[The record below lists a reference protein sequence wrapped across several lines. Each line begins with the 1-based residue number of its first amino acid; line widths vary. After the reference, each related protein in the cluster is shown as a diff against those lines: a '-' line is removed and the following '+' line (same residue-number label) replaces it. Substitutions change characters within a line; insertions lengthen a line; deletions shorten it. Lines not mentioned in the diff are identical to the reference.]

1 MAEEFTRAFDLT
13 KVDDSDIMT
22 QPFSLSETDPIVS
35 QNKSNV
41 MTGEEFSKLGKVSS
55 SWNDPEWKKT
65 SASEVFGTEKVDL
78 TKPEEFVAST
88 SQGFIDEIANFPDK
102 AKNTIAQIVMEGYQD
117 KNKLAQRLVGYLS
130 KITPQLP
137 IGVNTEDVVKKV
149 VEKSDVFKPKYD
161 EKLVN
166 TLDGR
171 EYPLVEWAK
180 KTLATTTKAIQDRDL
195 ARAIQAEQRGIDREA
210 WSNEIGRTIGAMVPV
225 IALGKGV
232 GATAKALGA
241 SAEAA
246 TTIGGAAM
254 KAGTMAQMAAD
265 YGYTTAAQYVEKT
278 GDKDFTNFTPED
290 AKGLSALGYGA
301 IGTMIE
307 YGFGG
312 VEPLFA
318 NGMEKL
324 GTSNILK
331 AVGKTMVGEAWE
343 EFLQEWEEFL
353 FRTADGTNT
362 RTWGETLKDSLKS
375 AVYGGLIGG
384 AIGDVAYRTNRRNIA
399 NALMQTGMDYNTAV
413 KIADTVIE
421 DTGAEIFKRAD
432 ENVSLMNQVG
442 ESYNK
447 LKAGVRTALETV
459 GWSETMLDPTTQQ
472 PMDIDSYSDVMARNI
487 SSQVIRQASVS
498 GLSPNEFMDLSSFQV
513 IDNVV
518 YLKPLGNV
526 KAQLD
531 EQNAII
537 KRQLELK
544 KTGASDNNKL
554 SNARMRKNILQKAY
568 NIQEYKKKQA
578 KEQIKR
584 QTTPELAKEIE
595 TATKDAEVVKELPT
609 QADFGSK
616 VESENLTSAE
626 KSKRY
631 GNAVLKRL
639 LPSKSDFDAVMV
651 DPMYANAKQAIIA
664 VADRINSFI
673 KAHRTYSLKTDIANA
688 LKKMQ
693 TVNQGNFIDSVTTPD
708 LDGVDV
714 IAENAFLYHFLFSD
728 ATTIQTYL
736 DSYITRAEDS
746 LNQKKGNLSK
756 KDLVGQSFKA
766 TDNAMQ
772 TQAQVIGAEYTSI
785 YNEDGSYA
793 DKNVMAVML
802 SYQNQFVQEQGQQ
815 IPPQM
820 LEQFDLADENSRLD
834 DIYPAY
840 DGETIEVDGKE
851 RTVYNSEGK
860 RIAKSKEALT
870 NFWRWFGDS
879 KAIDE
884 EGQPL
889 VLYHG
894 TDEEFDTFAKSDVVD
909 AFFFT
914 DKRKVARRFTTKEDV
929 YEFIPGTKIAI
940 GVTNKGVMPVYLKME
955 DVAEYDGEMIGAGEG
970 RDWRIAADKSSG
982 KDGVIITDAD
992 TGAGTANEYIVFEPT
1007 QIKSVDNRGTYSDK
1021 TGNIYFQAAYAG
1033 SRVDYDQPSL
1043 EAIGSGEGNQAH
1055 GWGLY
1060 YALNKDIANKYYKM
1074 FEKQSKKHFNYNG
1087 SPIYLY
1093 LENQIGANFM
1103 REETIMAINK
1113 AAQVSS
1119 NTNIKDN
1126 LVTNLGKV
1134 EKKLKKTNTFDLA
1147 EKEKINKAINVI
1159 KDMEQDNFNLVMPQ
1173 VHEVDIPEMDVLLD
1187 EQKKFS
1193 EQPEFVKEQLAKIG
1207 SKYLF
1212 DMTGLSESEKI
1223 AETSRIMSDWDG
1235 GGIYKRLSSEV
1246 KGDKKASQLLEKYGI
1261 KGITYDGRQDGRC
1274 FVIFNPDDVQV
1285 LRRKF
1290 DEYGN
1295 ILFQA
1300 DKITDKNLVVTH
1312 GISVDKLEKVL
1323 KLGGLPVPSIAI
1335 SKIDEPLENFGAI
1348 KLVGTKEIIN
1358 PELRSSNLVYDRDI
1372 WSKRLPRPEYKNAK
1386 LADVRKF
1393 RDKFEKYFVRADN
1406 TSVLYGSI
1414 TDPLVNSRYPA
1425 QAIEAFQNS
1434 DGAKLYYIENILG
1447 DRIDVPKYD
1456 RAKRILDNLTLF
1468 VEADEQFIKEIS
1480 EIDVNIDNVDKLR
1493 KEVEKPIRDLI
1504 NRYDFTKKY
1513 GKYADKIKQ
1522 ESENH
1527 YFSEKFKGS
1536 DITYMIRSAKEYLR
1550 MLKDDS
1556 IRYGV
1561 DNMALNSVLEKYKLY
1576 DNQDYMDWSEKQ
1588 ITDLLGEPRVKVG
1601 NKLLPWTVENI
1612 TSAMIKGRTIG
1623 TESDSISIG
1632 KIIASGA
1639 KRFSN
1644 LESIREE
1651 GKRLQTQKQSE
1662 EQTDQLG
1669 NDMYMLAEDIINAA
1683 ELSDN
1688 YSNVDMVLLSLQEG
1702 VSKKSITEDGFE
1714 KLLNKNLDIFA
1725 KYPRDLLK
1733 RGVDLIKQTK
1743 DIVRFYFEAKPQR
1756 VVSLNEFA
1764 GAVVPTDERYNEI
1777 SAKLSDRG
1785 LYVVR
1790 TDNLQDGI
1798 LNIENLSGN
1807 VLFQSKKANGFYDPE
1822 LGVIVLG
1829 RNMNTMT
1836 LPHEMQHY
1844 WLDKIF
1850 SIYKRAKAGELKVRD
1865 EWMTETKD
1873 LFGMLGID
1881 ENQTQLTEGQQEKFA
1896 RMSEAYLT
1904 GMGVSGDM
1912 NATFKEYQHWIPE
1925 KYKSMMNLAYKDD
1938 DGKIVLPYL
1947 DQAAVDFFNKWYAN
1961 YSLPSLATS
1970 PERQEF
1976 INPEDEN
1983 GEVLPVSIKEMNN
1996 RDKEFGVDAEE
2007 QVKTDQRLYNTLD
2020 ENMPAEIKIESD
2032 GQKVVQESRSNF
2044 LKESEKQQRR
2054 WFERKSRDTEAQLA
2068 QDYIEKNPEH
2078 AKEVV
2083 YGDPE
2088 LVPNDTG
2095 IDRATLINAYMALNK
2110 ITPESEDWATLQ
2122 TNIAI
2127 NQSLAGTQLALSNN
2141 TSYRTYLDALREI
2154 EDAREMKVATNYA
2167 GAKQGAVERFNRD
2180 IQRFVD
2186 QELPKVL
2193 ATAPNSQAREIA
2205 LKSLFEMAR
2214 TKFSGNTT
2222 GSFLNQM
2229 DLDFAKAQKGV
2240 SAAFTRWAINQI
2252 KKDAG
2257 AKLNNQEQAK
2267 LLEIS
2272 AKAQQAVTDLDDRN
2286 IGKAVAGAV
2295 AIREWQVEKDKLSG
2309 VSPEKFS
2316 LFGDWAPRAM
2326 LASFN
2331 TLVVSNI
2338 PSTAM
2343 NTLVVRM
2350 LESGVFGENNV
2361 SKSLTDSE
2369 IKRIKAIYGASAMN
2383 LAQMEKPTS
2392 PSLLHGEKYSS
2403 SGQKWYDPFTIL
2415 GKEDNWF
2422 RVPTFV
2428 NTLAR
2433 IATQDA
2439 KTTGRD
2445 ADEVFKEYCR
2455 LENQSDEAKLARK
2468 QALAVSNMAVFTQD
2482 GGLARALN
2490 GIRDWLNK
2498 GSRTLIG
2505 LDPKGFGL
2513 GNLLSPFLKTGAN
2526 IAEMGI
2532 RGSIAPITTI
2542 SALAQSWRSG
2552 KAIDP
2557 MKKLALKMDW
2567 SYFAL
2572 SSLAVALLSALT
2584 SDDDEFYTDPY
2595 ETGKAYDPNKPYDSI
2610 NIAGVWIDLD
2620 FFGVFA
2626 IPIRTGCKLVKQWK
2640 TDNLSA
2646 IYKGYGQ
2653 GLKYAAMDTPLLQEI
2668 FNNQISYAS
2677 KKTEDWATGLAYNQ
2691 VNKFVPSQ
2699 IKPLSRAISRGTGT
2713 ELDISGAGKVLERK
2727 FHRNYGFDGAELTTQ
2742 DLIDIFTTK
2751 ITYQE

>member
-1 MAEEFTRAFDLT
+1 MNKEDLGLELNNNSVNIETTPEYVDMDKLSLSAPVEFLSKYNSPKEWILDQDEAERVKVFTQPANREVGTLEKIEYGLGNVGYNVGRAVPEITQLGLGLASGVEKTIFPNSTETALDRLYKDVAISNAKNRERRENIVAGFTGGDSSIVKWSDAIGELGLFLGTAGVGAGIGANVARRGIQKLTTETAKGVATSPSVVRRAASVAATRGARKGQIAATLGTTFTQEGGSSAVDKVRQYIEETGDTELKNYNPTADTLTALSVGAINSVIEVGFGVERFIPEFWGTGTNFNRAARRFVEGALGEGVEEFAQDLT
-13 KVDDSDIMT
+13 SQIGDIVNGYREDIDWGQAWDNAIVGGVLGGAAGSTMYYLNRRRMARKISNDYGIDYKKAASIVDDMLGTGIERT
-22 QPFSLSETDPIVS
+22 TNELSA
-35 QNKSNV
+35 Q
-41 MTGEEFSKLGKVSS
+41 
-55 SWNDPEWKKT
+55 
-65 SASEVFGTEKVDL
+65 TEL
-78 TKPEEFVAST
+78 ATE
-88 SQGFIDEIANFPDK
+88 QGQAWD
-102 AKNTIAQIVMEGYQD
+102 
-117 KNKLAQRLVGYLS
+117 
-130 KITPQLP
+130 
-137 IGVNTEDVVKKV
+137 
-149 VEKSDVFKPKYD
+149 
-161 EKLVN
+161 KLVN
-166 TLDGR
+166 GVKTAMKTVDFADETSR
-171 EYPLVEWAK
+171 NNQATAFAK
-180 KTLATTTKAIQDRDL
+180 TNVPIAMRL
-195 ARAIQAEQRGIDREA
+195 AR
-210 WSNEIGRTIGAMVPV
+210 
-225 IALGKGV
+225 K
-232 GATAKALGA
+232 
-241 SAEAA
+241 
-246 TTIGGAAM
+246 
-254 KAGTMAQMAAD
+254 
-265 YGYTTAAQYVEKT
+265 
-278 GDKDFTNFTPED
+278 
-290 AKGLSALGYGA
+290 
-301 IGTMIE
+301 
-307 YGFGG
+307 
-312 VEPLFA
+312 
-318 NGMEKL
+318 
-324 GTSNILK
+324 
-331 AVGKTMVGEAWE
+331 
-343 EFLQEWEEFL
+343 
-353 FRTADGTNT
+353 
-362 RTWGETLKDSLKS
+362 
-375 AVYGGLIGG
+375 
-384 AIGDVAYRTNRRNIA
+384 
-399 NALMQTGMDYNTAV
+399 
-413 KIADTVIE
+413 
-421 DTGAEIFKRAD
+421 
-432 ENVSLMNQVG
+432 
-442 ESYNK
+442 
-447 LKAGVRTALETV
+447 
-459 GWSETMLDPTTQQ
+459 
-472 PMDIDSYSDVMARNI
+472 
-487 SSQVIRQASVS
+487 S
-498 GLSPNEFMDLSSFQV
+498 GLSTDEFLDVAEFGTMNNGQNLNMVF
-513 IDNVV
+513 I
-518 YLKPLGNV
+518 KPLGTV
-526 KAQLD
+526 ADIDKRIAAQD
-531 EQNAII
+531 EII
-537 KRQLELK
+537 ERQKELR
-544 KTGASDNNKL
+544 KTGAGDNNVLNRAKQ
-554 SNARMRKNILQKAY
+554 RKAILQKAKAIKQY
-568 NIQEYKKKQA
+568 NDKQY
-578 KEQIKR
+578 KEQLKA

-609 QADFGSK
+609 QVDFGAK
-616 VESENLTSAE
+616 IELENLTSAE
-626 KSKRY
+626 KSRRY
-631 GNAVLKRL
+631 GNAVLKSI
-639 LPSKSDFDAVMV
+639 LPTKTDFDAVMV

-673 KAHRTYSLKTDIANA
+673 KAHRTYSLKTDITNA

-693 TVNQGNFIDSVTTPD
+693 TVNKGNFIDSVTTPD

-746 LNQKKGNLSK
+746 LNQKKGKLSK

-820 LEQFDLADENSRLD
+820 LEQFDLADENARLD

-851 RTVYNSEGK
+851 RTVYNSNGD

-879 KAIDE
+879 KVVDE
-884 EGQPL
+884 QGRPL
-889 VLYHG
+889 VVYHG
-894 TDEEFDTFAKSDVVD
+894 ALGHTNLTEISPEYGFNVKAVYASDNKNISTHYAQSSYIKRDIADTKNKIEDAKTVEDINNILKRYGKSAEVVES
-909 AFFFT
+909 FT
-914 DKRKVARRFTTKEDV
+914 DKNGAYYRLETGLSSETLGYKISDTEYQTPNGRKTDLLEK
-929 YEFIPGTKIAI
+929 
-940 GVTNKGVMPVYLKME
+940 LKKY
-955 DVAEYDGEMIGAGEG
+955 AT
-970 RDWRIAADKSSG
+970 RIAEESEVSDLYPLYMSLQNPLIVDANKKSFWKIDFEG
-982 KDGVIITDAD
+982 KTTNTETIVETAKERNYDGVIVKNVYETDYENVLGND
-992 TGAGTANEYIVFEPT
+992 YIAFKSN
-1007 QIKSVDNRGTYSDK
+1007 QIKSVDNRGTYSAD
-1021 TGNIYFQAAYAG
+1021 TGNILYQHTILSDPTKTYKVKTERQNAESWLKKQDLMMKTAKEFFGTTTDWREAG
-1033 SRVDYDQPSL
+1033 YILPDGSL
-1043 EAIGSGEGNQAH
+1043 LDLS
-1055 GWGLY
+1055 
-1060 YALNKDIANKYYKM
+1060 
-1074 FEKQSKKHFNYNG
+1074 
-1087 SPIYLY
+1087 
-1093 LENQIGANFM
+1093 GANYGGTHDGTRKLDHRDIRDAFERYEGTKEFPEGVSMDDFINAGAIRFGPEAMSFM
-1103 REETIMAINK
+1103 MAQK
-1113 AAQVSS
+1113 PTSKQLAQ
-1119 NTNIKDN
+1119 IDN
-1126 LVTNLGKV
+1126 LL
-1134 EKKLKKTNTFDLA
+1134 
-1147 EKEKINKAINVI
+1147 
-1159 KDMEQDNFNLVMPQ
+1159 
-1173 VHEVDIPEMDVLLD
+1173 
-1187 EQKKFS
+1187 QKNS
-1193 EQPEFVKEQLAKIG
+1193 EQPRNKIQNPNIE
-1207 SKYLF
+1207 L
-1212 DMTGLSESEKI
+1212 
-1223 AETSRIMSDWDG
+1223 MSDAEEWMNREYSYYGSWKPEEAD
-1235 GGIYKRLSSEV
+1235 V
-1246 KGDKKASQLLEKYGI
+1246 KNIKKLINAFYEGE
-1261 KGITYDGRQDGRC
+1261 GITPAMQ
-1274 FVIFNPDDVQV
+1274 
-1285 LRRKF
+1285 
-1290 DEYGN
+1290 
-1295 ILFQA
+1295 
-1300 DKITDKNLVVTH
+1300 
-1312 GISVDKLEKVL
+1312 
-1323 KLGGLPVPSIAI
+1323 
-1335 SKIDEPLENFGAI
+1335 NF
-1348 KLVGTKEIIN
+1348 
-1358 PELRSSNLVYDRDI
+1358 
-1372 WSKRLPRPEYKNAK
+1372 
-1386 LADVRKF
+1386 LAQ
-1393 RDKFEKYFVRADN
+1393 
-1406 TSVLYGSI
+1406 G
-1414 TDPLVNSRYPA
+1414 
-1425 QAIEAFQNS
+1425 
-1434 DGAKLYYIENILG
+1434 
-1447 DRIDVPKYD
+1447 
-1456 RAKRILDNLTLF
+1456 
-1468 VEADEQFIKEIS
+1468 
-1480 EIDVNIDNVDKLR
+1480 
-1493 KEVEKPIRDLI
+1493 
-1504 NRYDFTKKY
+1504 
-1513 GKYADKIKQ
+1513 
-1522 ESENH
+1522 
-1527 YFSEKFKGS
+1527 
-1536 DITYMIRSAKEYLR
+1536 
-1550 MLKDDS
+1550 
-1556 IRYGV
+1556 
-1561 DNMALNSVLEKYKLY
+1561 
-1576 DNQDYMDWSEKQ
+1576 
-1588 ITDLLGEPRVKVG
+1588 
-1601 NKLLPWTVENI
+1601 
-1612 TSAMIKGRTIG
+1612 
-1623 TESDSISIG
+1623 
-1632 KIIASGA
+1632 
-1639 KRFSN
+1639 
-1644 LESIREE
+1644 
-1651 GKRLQTQKQSE
+1651 
-1662 EQTDQLG
+1662 
-1669 NDMYMLAEDIINAA
+1669 
-1683 ELSDN
+1683 
-1688 YSNVDMVLLSLQEG
+1688 
-1702 VSKKSITEDGFE
+1702 
-1714 KLLNKNLDIFA
+1714 
-1725 KYPRDLLK
+1725 
-1733 RGVDLIKQTK
+1733 
-1743 DIVRFYFEAKPQR
+1743 
-1756 VVSLNEFA
+1756 
-1764 GAVVPTDERYNEI
+1764 
-1777 SAKLSDRG
+1777 
-1785 LYVVR
+1785 
-1790 TDNLQDGI
+1790 
-1798 LNIENLSGN
+1798 
-1807 VLFQSKKANGFYDPE
+1807 KKANGFYDPE

-1829 RNMNTMT
+1829 RNMNEMT

-1865 EWMTETKD
+1865 EWMTETKE

-1938 DGKIVLPYL
+1938 NGKIVLPYL

-2154 EDAREMKVATNYA
+2154 ENAREMKVATNYA

-2222 GSFLNQM
+2222 GGFLNQM
-2229 DLDFAKAQKGV
+2229 DLDFAKAQKGA

-2542 SALAQSWRSG
+2542 SALVQSWRSG

-2567 SYFAL
+2567 TYFVL

-2620 FFGVFA
+2620 FFGPFT

-2668 FNNQISYAS
+2668 FNNQMSYAT
-2677 KKTEDWATGLAYNQ
+2677 KKPEDWATGLAYNQ
-2691 VNKFVPSQ
+2691 VNKLIPAQ
-2699 IKPLSRAISRGTGT
+2699 IKPLSRAISRSEGIEAPFNDFSVFGMNVPA
-2713 ELDISGAGKVLERK
+2713 SQWKVIK
-2727 FHRNYGFDGAELTTQ
+2727 KKVQRNYGFDGAELTTQ

-2751 ITYQE
+2751 ITWQP

>member
-1 MAEEFTRAFDLT
+1 MNKEDLGLELNNNSVNIETTPEYVDMDKLSLSAPVEFLSKYNSPKEWILDQDEAERVKVFTQPANREVGTLEKIEYGLGNVGYNVGRAVPEITQLGLGLASGVEKTIFPNSTETALDRLYKDVAISNAKNRERRENIVAGFTGGDSSIVKWSDAIGELGLFLGTAGVGAGIGANVARRGIQKLATETAKGVATSPSVVRRAASVAATRGARKGQIAATLGTTFTQEGGSSAVDKVRQYIEETGDTELKNYNPTADTLTALSVGAINSVIEVGFGVERFIPEFWGTGTNFNRAARRFVEGALGEGVEEFAQDLT
-13 KVDDSDIMT
+13 SQIGDIVNGYREDIDWGQAWDNAIVGGVLGGAAGSTMYYLNRRRMARKISNDYGIDYKKAASIVDDMLGTGIERT
-22 QPFSLSETDPIVS
+22 TNELSA
-35 QNKSNV
+35 Q
-41 MTGEEFSKLGKVSS
+41 
-55 SWNDPEWKKT
+55 
-65 SASEVFGTEKVDL
+65 TEL
-78 TKPEEFVAST
+78 ATE
-88 SQGFIDEIANFPDK
+88 QGQAWD
-102 AKNTIAQIVMEGYQD
+102 
-117 KNKLAQRLVGYLS
+117 
-130 KITPQLP
+130 
-137 IGVNTEDVVKKV
+137 
-149 VEKSDVFKPKYD
+149 
-161 EKLVN
+161 KLVN
-166 TLDGR
+166 GVKTAMETVDFADETSR
-171 EYPLVEWAK
+171 NNQATAFAK
-180 KTLATTTKAIQDRDL
+180 TNVPIAMRL
-195 ARAIQAEQRGIDREA
+195 AR
-210 WSNEIGRTIGAMVPV
+210 
-225 IALGKGV
+225 K
-232 GATAKALGA
+232 
-241 SAEAA
+241 
-246 TTIGGAAM
+246 
-254 KAGTMAQMAAD
+254 
-265 YGYTTAAQYVEKT
+265 
-278 GDKDFTNFTPED
+278 
-290 AKGLSALGYGA
+290 
-301 IGTMIE
+301 
-307 YGFGG
+307 
-312 VEPLFA
+312 
-318 NGMEKL
+318 
-324 GTSNILK
+324 
-331 AVGKTMVGEAWE
+331 
-343 EFLQEWEEFL
+343 
-353 FRTADGTNT
+353 
-362 RTWGETLKDSLKS
+362 
-375 AVYGGLIGG
+375 
-384 AIGDVAYRTNRRNIA
+384 
-399 NALMQTGMDYNTAV
+399 
-413 KIADTVIE
+413 
-421 DTGAEIFKRAD
+421 
-432 ENVSLMNQVG
+432 
-442 ESYNK
+442 
-447 LKAGVRTALETV
+447 
-459 GWSETMLDPTTQQ
+459 
-472 PMDIDSYSDVMARNI
+472 
-487 SSQVIRQASVS
+487 S
-498 GLSPNEFMDLSSFQV
+498 GLSTDEFLDVAEFGTMNNGQNLNMVF
-513 IDNVV
+513 I
-518 YLKPLGNV
+518 KPLGTV
-526 KAQLD
+526 ADIDKRIAAQD
-531 EQNAII
+531 EII
-537 KRQLELK
+537 ERQKELR
-544 KTGASDNNKL
+544 KTGAGDNNVLNRAKQ
-554 SNARMRKNILQKAY
+554 RKAILQKAKAIKQY
-568 NIQEYKKKQA
+568 NDKQY
-578 KEQIKR
+578 KEQLKA

-626 KSKRY
+626 KSRRY

-746 LNQKKGNLSK
+746 LNQKKGKLSK

-802 SYQNQFVQEQGQQ
+802 SYQNQFVQEQPKTQAQTNIEMYDAEIQPISESIIKDAKKMADKNGYIFDKELNKKHQEVQDWLKGINTDNFIDSVFGKYNINETLLNWLNDNPKVKYLDDIREEKDRAWYTLDKDGLVVGDWRVGQAFLKSEKAQ
-815 IPPQM
+815 DMSEYKNDYDEGNIEIYVYKVPANQEELIDNLFNYYVERYNEDLEVNENMQGAPLENVDIYSQKPVQD
-820 LEQFDLADENSRLD
+820 LLFQEQFDLADENTRLD

-851 RTVYNSEGK
+851 RTVYNSNGD

-879 KAIDE
+879 KVVDE
-884 EGQPL
+884 QGRPL
-889 VLYHG
+889 VVYHG
-894 TDEEFDTFAKSDVVD
+894 SNMEFDTF
-909 AFFFT
+909 
-914 DKRKVARRFTTKEDV
+914 DKNKGGFTTEAESALYGFYFTSSAGIAESYANIARPEKIKQLEKE
-929 YEFIPGTKIAI
+929 YQRLEKIAQKTGKASDWDAYQKVYAQYEELELNYEPTEKI
-940 GVTNKGVMPVYLKME
+940 YNVYLKIENPMEYDFAGKHWEENKYLEVLLEATNKGN
-955 DVAEYDGEMIGAGEG
+955 
-970 RDWRIAADKSSG
+970 
-982 KDGVIITDAD
+982 DGVIFRNSIDD
-992 TGAGTANEYIVFEPT
+992 PVGTRISDIFVAFEPN
-1007 QIKSVDNRGTYSDK
+1007 QIKSVDNRGTYSAD
-1021 TGNIYFQAAYAG
+1021 TGNIYFQ
-1033 SRVDYDQPSL
+1033 
-1043 EAIGSGEGNQAH
+1043 
-1055 GWGLY
+1055 
-1060 YALNKDIANKYYKM
+1060 
-1074 FEKQSKKHFNYNG
+1074 
-1087 SPIYLY
+1087 
-1093 LENQIGANFM
+1093 
-1103 REETIMAINK
+1103 EEPT
-1113 AAQVSS
+1113 
-1119 NTNIKDN
+1119 
-1126 LVTNLGKV
+1126 
-1134 EKKLKKTNTFDLA
+1134 
-1147 EKEKINKAINVI
+1147 
-1159 KDMEQDNFNLVMPQ
+1159 
-1173 VHEVDIPEMDVLLD
+1173 
-1187 EQKKFS
+1187 
-1193 EQPEFVKEQLAKIG
+1193 
-1207 SKYLF
+1207 
-1212 DMTGLSESEKI
+1212 
-1223 AETSRIMSDWDG
+1223 
-1235 GGIYKRLSSEV
+1235 
-1246 KGDKKASQLLEKYGI
+1246 DKKE
-1261 KGITYDGRQDGRC
+1261 
-1274 FVIFNPDDVQV
+1274 
-1285 LRRKF
+1285 
-1290 DEYGN
+1290 
-1295 ILFQA
+1295 
-1300 DKITDKNLVVTH
+1300 LVVTH
-1312 GISVDKLEKVL
+1312 GITLDKLNKALE
-1323 KLGGLPVPSIAI
+1323 LGGLPVPSIAI
-1335 SKIDEPLENFGAI
+1335 SRINEPLENFGDI
-1348 KLVGTKEIIN
+1348 KLIGTKNIIN
-1358 PELRSSNLVYDRDI
+1358 PELSKSNLVYDRDV
-1372 WSKRLPRPEYKNAK
+1372 WTRRFPRPEYKNAK
-1386 LADVRKF
+1386 LSEVRKF
-1393 RDKFEKYFVRADN
+1393 RDKFKEYFIRTDDE
-1406 TSVLYGSI
+1406 SVLYGSI
-1414 TDPLVNSRYPA
+1414 TDPMVNSKYPA
-1425 QAIEAFQNS
+1425 QAIENFQDS
-1434 DGAKLYYIENILG
+1434 KGAKLYYIENVLG
-1447 DRIDVPKYD
+1447 DKVDVPKYD
-1456 RAKRILDNLTLF
+1456 RATKMFENLTLF
-1468 VEADEQFIKEIS
+1468 VKPDTKFVEEVAQ
-1480 EIDVNIDNVDKLR
+1480 IDPNIDNIDKLR
-1493 KEVEKPIRDLI
+1493 NKIEKPIRDLI
-1504 NRYDFTKKY
+1504 NRFDFEKEY
-1513 GKYADKIKQ
+1513 PKYAEKMKQ
-1522 ESENH
+1522 EAEDY
-1527 YFSEKFKGS
+1527 YFGEKFKGS
-1536 DITYMIRSAKEYLR
+1536 DILSLIRSAKEYLR
-1550 MLKDDS
+1550 LLENENS
-1556 IRYGV
+1556 RYGV
-1561 DNMALNSVLEKYKLY
+1561 DRFELEKILDKYKLY
-1576 DNQDYMDWSEKQ
+1576 DNNDYMKWSEKQ
-1588 ITDLLGEPRVKVG
+1588 ITDLLGEPKVRVG
-1601 NKLLPWTVENI
+1601 NKLMPWTLENI
-1612 TSAMIKGRTIG
+1612 TAAMIKGKTVAVETTG
-1623 TESDSISIG
+1623 VEVG

-1639 KRFSN
+1639 TKFSS
-1644 LESIREE
+1644 LESIREK
-1651 GKRLQTQKQSE
+1651 GKELKTKTESE
-1662 EQTDQLG
+1662 AQTDQLG
-1669 NDMYMLAEDIINAA
+1669 ADMYQFASDIISVAD
-1683 ELSDN
+1683 LSDN
-1688 YSNVDMVLLSLQEG
+1688 FSNIDMVLLSLQEG
-1702 VSKKSITEDGFE
+1702 VSKSNITEDGLE
-1714 KLLNKNLDIFA
+1714 NLLNKNLDILA
-1725 KYPRDLLK
+1725 KYPRNILK

-1743 DIVRFYFEAKPQR
+1743 RIVRYYFEAKPQR
-1756 VVSLNEFA
+1756 AVSLNEFI
-1764 GAVVPTDERYNEI
+1764 GAVIPEDSRYDEI
-1777 SAKLSDRG
+1777 SNKLKERG
-1785 LYVVR
+1785 FYVAR
-1790 TDNLQDGI
+1790 TKNLQEGI
-1798 LNIENLSGN
+1798 SIIENQTP

-1829 RNMNTMT
+1829 RNMNEMT

-1850 SIYKRAKAGELKVRD
+1850 SIYKRAKSGELKVRD
-1865 EWMTETKD
+1865 EWMTETKA
-1873 LFGMLGID
+1873 LFDMLGID
-1881 ENQTQLTEGQQEKFA
+1881 ENQTRLTEGQQEKFA

-1938 DGKIVLPYL
+1938 NGKIVLPYL

-2222 GSFLNQM
+2222 GDFLNQM
-2229 DLDFAKAQKGV
+2229 DLDFAKAQKGA

-2567 SYFAL
+2567 TYFAL

-2668 FNNQISYAS
+2668 FNNQISYAT

-2713 ELDISGAGKVLERK
+2713 ELDISGAGKIIERK
-2727 FHRNYGFDGAELTTQ
+2727 FHRNYGFDAQELTTQ